1 MTTSKQISRILVVVT
16 AIGALLLLAGPASAS
31 SKPATV
37 TKAEYRALMLRSQ
50 GLNEKYGVGQ
60 GMTKADYRA
69 LMLRSQAL
77 NEKYGLGGG
86 MTKAEHRALMLR
98 SEGLNKKYHLGAF
111 AVSKPAVVAGG
122 NGFAWSA
129 FAIGAAATLGLV
141 LVAGGA
147 FAGTRRRP
155 VLRTRS
161 S

>member
-1 MTTSKQISRILVVVT
+1 MTISKQISRILVVVM

-31 SKPATV
+31 SKPATM

-50 GLNEKYGVGQ
+50 GLNEKYGLGEGP
-60 GMTKADYRA
+60 GMTKPEY
-69 LMLRSQAL
+69 
-77 NEKYGLGGG
+77 
-86 MTKAEHRALMLR
+86 RALMLR

-122 NGFAWSA
+122 TGFAWSA
-129 FAIGAAATLGLV
+129 FGIGAAATLGLV

-147 FAGTRRRP
+147 FAGSRRRP

>member
-31 SKPATV
+31 SKPATM
-37 TKAEYRALMLRSQ
+37 TKAE
-50 GLNEKYGVGQ
+50 
-60 GMTKADYRA
+60 YRA

-77 NEKYGLGGG
+77 NEKYGVDQG
-86 MTKAEHRALMLR
+86 MTKAEYRALMLR

>member
-1 MTTSKQISRILVVVT
+1 MTITKQISRILVVVT
-16 AIGALLLLAGPASAS
+16 AIGALLLLAGPAPAS
-31 SKPATV
+31 SKPATM
-37 TKAEYRALMLRSQ
+37 TKAEYRARMLRSQ
-50 GLNEKYGVGQ
+50 G
-60 GMTKADYRA
+60 
-69 LMLRSQAL
+69 L

-86 MTKAEHRALMLR
+86 MTKAEYRALMLR

-122 NGFAWSA
+122 FAWSA
-129 FAIGAAATLGLV
+129 FGIGAAAALGLV

>member
-31 SKPATV
+31 SKPATM
-37 TKAEYRALMLRSQ
+37 TKDEYRALMLRSQ
-50 GLNEKYGVGQ
+50 GLNEKYGLGQ
-60 GMTKADYRA
+60 GMTKAEY
-69 LMLRSQAL
+69 
-77 NEKYGLGGG
+77 
-86 MTKAEHRALMLR
+86 RALMLR

-111 AVSKPAVVAGG
+111 AVSRPVVVAGG
-122 NGFAWSA
+122 TGFAWSA
-129 FAIGAAATLGLV
+129 FGIGAAATLGLV